1 MFALSSV
8 AFFSHESPFFQFI
21 KSAPGLRHLCNDFWF
36 LLTKEQFQYSECD
49 ANKALLEDEA
59 LLFSDDQEHSNDS
72 TDESI
77 SDEMDIYSGVD
88 CIKHRNRN
96 FPSDDDD
103 DDLDTEFFCDHY

>member
-1 MFALSSV
+1 ML
-8 AFFSHESPFFQFI
+8 
-21 KSAPGLRHLCNDFWF
+21 G
-36 LLTKEQFQYSECD
+36 KEQFQYSECD

-59 LLFSDDQEHSNDS
+59 LFSCSDDQEHSNDS

-88 CIKHRNRN
+88 YIKHRKRN

-103 DDLDTEFFCDHY
+103 DDLDMEFFCDHYWR